1 MRHALGVRRGER
13 RLELALAPGGLAARV
28 PQVPREEGERVVVGG
43 DGHEVREAPRRGV
56 REEEHAAGRTRT

>member
-1 MRHALGVRRGER
+1 V
-13 RLELALAPGGLAARV
+13 LAPGGLAARV